1 MNPFH
6 RSLLRFFALS
16 VAFLGLSQASL
27 AASSDWAL
35 NEGGRMRLIVT
46 AGDEPGHY
54 EGALQIE
61 PKPGWITYW
70 REPGDSGI
78 PPEVKIKGGKVAV
91 TGMEFPAPKRIDN
104 GSLRDIGYDGPVT
117 MPFRLEGP
125 PDSAG
130 TRLKAHVFIGI
141 CQNICIPF
149 QADLSLKLPAAS
161 EPLDA
166 IVIAKAREQLP
177 EKPSKDFKVEAASR
191 SAGNDVL
198 TITLALPS
206 PMEEPPQVFVTGPT
220 GTVYMDYEA
229 AKKEKGRLTLTM
241 PISRLPEK
249 GDPEGRTWRLLAVA
263 GKRAM
268 ESPLAFD

>member
-6 RSLLRFFALS
+6 RSLLRFFILS
-16 VAFLGLSQASL
+16 VAVVGLSKASL

-46 AGDEPGHY
+46 AGDAPGHY
-54 EGALQIE
+54 LGALQIE

-78 PPEVKIKGGKVAV
+78 PPEVKVKTGKVAI
-91 TGMEFPAPKRIDN
+91 TGMEFPVPKRIDN
-104 GSLRDIGYDGPVT
+104 GPVRDIGYDGPVT
-117 MPFRLEGP
+117 IPLRLEGP
-125 PDSAG
+125 PDSAD
-130 TRLKAHVFIGI
+130 TLLTTQVFIGI

-149 QADLSLKLPAAS
+149 QADLSLKLSSAS

-166 IVIAKAREQLP
+166 IAIAEAREQLP
-177 EKPSKDFKVEAASR
+177 ENPSKDFKVEAVSR
-191 SAGNDVL
+191 SAGNDAL
-198 TITLALPS
+198 TVTLALPS
-206 PMEEPPQVFVTGPT
+206 PVDEPPQVFVTGPT
-220 GTVYMDYEA
+220 GTVYMDYETVNE
-229 AKKEKGRLTLTM
+229 EKGRLTLTV
-241 PISRLPEK
+241 PISQLPEK
-249 GDPEGRTWRLLAVA
+249 GDPEGQTWRLLAIS